1 MFNILALTLTL
12 AYALPSINKVY
23 SVALVFPLLGNQ
35 NIEFERLKKNTSQI
49 RLSGLIN
56 CKGYIY
62 NDINDLTDLKDAN
75 YEKKM
80 YMNYEL
86 DNTLKN
92 IMNKY
97 RCSIEAPYYD
107 VSNDIILFV
116 LKINMLGLT
125 KSVKLL
131 NVISPILHPQVEH
144 NDY

>member
-1 MFNILALTLTL
+1 MYTILLLTL

-35 NIEFERLKKNTSQI
+35 NIEFERVKKNTSQV

-62 NDINDLTDLKDAN
+62 NDVKDVKENEN
-75 YEKKM
+75 YEKENRC
-80 YMNYEL
+80 MNYEL
-86 DNTLKN
+86 DTSLKN

-107 VSNDIILFV
+107 TTNDTILFV

-125 KSVKLL
+125 KSIKLL
-131 NVISPILHPQVEH
+131 NVG
-144 NDY
+144 

>member
-1 MFNILALTLTL
+1 
-12 AYALPSINKVY
+12 VY
-23 SVALVFPLLGNQ
+23 SVVLVFPLLGNQ
-35 NIEFERLKKNTSQI
+35 NIEFERLKKNTSQV

-62 NDINDLTDLKDAN
+62 NDITDLKDTKDAN
-75 YEKKM
+75 YEKKTC
-80 YMNYEL
+80 MNYEL
-86 DNTLKN
+86 DNSLKN

-107 VSNDIILFV
+107 VNNDIILFV

-131 NVISPILHPQVEH
+131 SVV
-144 NDY
+144 

>member
-1 MFNILALTLTL
+1 MITMFNILTLTL
-12 AYALPSINKVY
+12 ASAYALPSINKVY

-35 NIEFERLKKNTSQI
+35 KIEFERLKKNTSQV

-62 NDINDLTDLKDAN
+62 NDITDLKD
-75 YEKKM
+75 KKKT

-107 VSNDIILFV
+107 MYNDMIIFV
-116 LKINMLGLT
+116 LKINILGLT

-131 NVISPILHPQVEH
+131 SVV
-144 NDY
+144 

>member
-1 MFNILALTLTL
+1 MFNILTLTL
-12 AYALPSINKVY
+12 ACAYALPSLNKVY
-23 SVALVFPLLGNQ
+23 SVGIVFPLLGNQ
-35 NIEFERLKKNTSQI
+35 KIEFERLKKNTSQV

-62 NDINDLTDLKDAN
+62 NDITDLKDTN
-75 YEKKM
+75 YEKKT

-107 VSNDIILFV
+107 VNNDIILFV

-131 NVISPILHPQVEH
+131 SVV
-144 NDY
+144 

>member
-1 MFNILALTLTL
+1 MYHILTLALTL
-12 AYALPSINKVY
+12 AYALPSLNKVY

-35 NIEFERLKKNTSQI
+35 NIEFERLKKNTSQV

-62 NDINDLTDLKDAN
+62 NEVKDEN
-75 YEKKM
+75 YEKENTCI
-80 YMNYEL
+80 NYEL
-86 DNTLKN
+86 DNSLKN
-92 IMNKY
+92 IMRKY

-107 VSNDIILFV
+107 ANNDTILFV

-131 NVISPILHPQVEH
+131 NKK
-144 NDY
+144 

>member
-1 MFNILALTLTL
+1 MITMFNILALTLTL
-12 AYALPSINKVY
+12 SYALPSINKVY

-62 NDINDLTDLKDAN
+62 NDITDLQDTKDAN
-75 YEKKM
+75 YEKKTCM
-80 YMNYEL
+80 TYEL

-107 VSNDIILFV
+107 VNNDIILFV

-131 NVISPILHPQVEH
+131 SVV
-144 NDY
+144 

>member
-1 MFNILALTLTL
+1 MITMFNILALTLAS

-23 SVALVFPLLGNQ
+23 SVVLVFPLLGNQ
-35 NIEFERLKKNTSQI
+35 NIEFERLKKNTSQV

-62 NDINDLTDLKDAN
+62 NDLTDLKDAN
-75 YEKKM
+75 YEKKTC
-80 YMNYEL
+80 MNYEL

-107 VSNDIILFV
+107 ANNDIILFV

-131 NVISPILHPQVEH
+131 SVV
-144 NDY
+144 

>member
-1 MFNILALTLTL
+1 MFNILALTLAS

-23 SVALVFPLLGNQ
+23 SVVLVFPLLGNQ

-62 NDINDLTDLKDAN
+62 NDITDLKDTN
-75 YEKKM
+75 YEKKTC
-80 YMNYEL
+80 MNYEL

-107 VSNDIILFV
+107 VNNDIILFV

-131 NVISPILHPQVEH
+131 SVV
-144 NDY
+144 

>member
-1 MFNILALTLTL
+1 
-12 AYALPSINKVY
+12 VY

-35 NIEFERLKKNTSQI
+35 NIEFERLKKNTSQV

-62 NDINDLTDLKDAN
+62 NDIADLQDTN
-75 YEKKM
+75 YEKKT

-86 DNTLKN
+86 DNSLKN

-107 VSNDIILFV
+107 ANNDIILFV

-131 NVISPILHPQVEH
+131 SVG
-144 NDY
+144 

>member
-1 MFNILALTLTL
+1 MFNVLTLILAS

-35 NIEFERLKKNTSQI
+35 KIEFERLKKNTSQV

-56 CKGYIY
+56 CKGYIF
-62 NDINDLTDLKDAN
+62 NDITDLKDTN
-75 YEKKM
+75 YEKKTC
-80 YMNYEL
+80 MNYEL
-86 DNTLKN
+86 DNSLKN

-107 VSNDIILFV
+107 ANNDIILFV

-131 NVISPILHPQVEH
+131 SVR
-144 NDY
+144 

>member
-1 MFNILALTLTL
+1 MFNILALTLAS

-35 NIEFERLKKNTSQI
+35 NIEFERLKKNTSQV

-56 CKGYIY
+56 CKGYIF
-62 NDINDLTDLKDAN
+62 NDAKDTKDTN

-107 VSNDIILFV
+107 VNNDIILFV

-131 NVISPILHPQVEH
+131 SVV
-144 NDY
+144 

>member
-1 MFNILALTLTL
+1 MITMFNILTLTL
-12 AYALPSINKVY
+12 ASAYALPSINKVY

-35 NIEFERLKKNTSQI
+35 KIEFERLKKNTSQV

-62 NDINDLTDLKDAN
+62 NDITDLKD
-75 YEKKM
+75 KKKT

-107 VSNDIILFV
+107 ANNDIILFI

-131 NVISPILHPQVEH
+131 SVK
-144 NDY
+144 

>member
-1 MFNILALTLTL
+1 MITMFNILALTLAS

-35 NIEFERLKKNTSQI
+35 NIEFERLKKNTSQV

-62 NDINDLTDLKDAN
+62 NDITDLKDLKDTKDAN

-80 YMNYEL
+80 YINYEL

-97 RCSIEAPYYD
+97 RCSIESPYYD
-107 VSNDIILFV
+107 VNNDIILFV
-116 LKINMLGLT
+116 LKINMLRLT

-131 NVISPILHPQVEH
+131 SVV
-144 NDY
+144 

>member
-1 MFNILALTLTL
+1 MITMFNILTLTL
-12 AYALPSINKVY
+12 ACAYALPSINKVY

-35 NIEFERLKKNTSQI
+35 NIEFERLKKNTSQV

-62 NDINDLTDLKDAN
+62 NDLTDLKDTK
-75 YEKKM
+75 YEKKT

-107 VSNDIILFV
+107 VNNDIILFI

-131 NVISPILHPQVEH
+131 NVG
-144 NDY
+144 